1 MEKITA
7 WFKSFI
13 GYTIL
18 PFFTSATPGSIGR
31 IFMLAT
37 YIGMFVRF
45 WSNGTEPP
53 DSMVQTFYACLA
65 YVFSTKIVEWKS
77 GTASSFS
84 AGTASVTTVA
94 PKASG
99 EPEAPA
105 APVAPIPA
113 AEVG

>member
-7 WFKSFI
+7 WIKSFI
-13 GYTIL
+13 NYTVL

-37 YIGMFVRF
+37 YVGMFVRF

-77 GTASSFS
+77 GTA
-84 AGTASVTTVA
+84 ATGGVPA
-94 PKASG
+94 
-99 EPEAPA
+99 A
-105 APVAPIPA
+105 APVATPAPQKAADPIPA
-113 AEVG
+113 DEVG